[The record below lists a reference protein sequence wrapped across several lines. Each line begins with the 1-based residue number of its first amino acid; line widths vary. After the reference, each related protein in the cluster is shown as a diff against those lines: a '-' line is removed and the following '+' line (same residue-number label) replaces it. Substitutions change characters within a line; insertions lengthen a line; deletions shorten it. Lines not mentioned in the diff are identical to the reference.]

1 MLSLDHLRTILA
13 GVAAGLL
20 IAVFYLRGSGVA
32 EVVLNELRDG
42 ALLLMLVSFGLS
54 VWQSRVVSKQRS
66 A

>member
-1 MLSLDHLRTILA
+1 MLNLDRLQTTLA

-32 EVVLNELRDG
+32 GDLLKELSDG
-42 ALLLMLVSFGLS
+42 AILLMLVSFGLS
-54 VWQSRVVSKQRS
+54 FWQSRVASKQGG